1 MQQDMPD
8 VIRIGTR
15 KSKLALTQATMVRDL
30 LIAQWPD
37 LAARIEL
44 APMLTT
50 GDRITDRPLAEVG
63 GKGLFAKELDEA
75 LLSGQIHLA
84 VHSAK
89 DMESFLPKELRI
101 IAALEREDNADALV
115 SSCGRGFLAL
125 PAGSVIGTASVRRA
139 AQALVLRK
147 DLTIEPLRGNVP
159 TRIDKVGSGVVD
171 ATFLALAGLRR
182 LQLEHVVTEHCDRE
196 HFLPAAGQGIISI
209 VCREDTPAI
218 HALLSPLNHLPSFHA
233 LMAERAVLAVLD
245 GSCRTPIA
253 AWARIE
259 TDTLHLQ
266 SAIYAPDGSEMYRA
280 HRQTPLADASIA
292 GRDAGEELRKCGGH
306 LLPHS

>member
-1 MQQDMPD
+1 MPQDLPEI
-8 VIRIGTR
+8 IRIGTR
-15 KSKLALTQATMVRDL
+15 KSKLALTQATMVHDL
-30 LIAQWPD
+30 LVAQWPE

-75 LLSGQIHLA
+75 LLSGHIHLA

-89 DMESFLPKELRI
+89 DMESFLPKDLNI
-101 IAALEREDNADALV
+101 IATLEREDNTDAFV
-115 SSCGRGFLAL
+115 STSGAGFMAL
-125 PAGSVIGTASVRRA
+125 PAGAVVGTASVRRA

-147 DLTIEPLRGNVP
+147 DIAIHSLRGNVP
-159 TRIDKVGSGVVD
+159 TRIEKVTTGVVD
-171 ATFLALAGLRR
+171 ATFLALAGLKR
-182 LQLEHVVTEHCDRE
+182 LGLAHVVTERCDRE

-253 AWARIE
+253 AWARM
-259 TDTLHLQ
+259 DGDALHLT
-266 SAIYAPDGSEMYRA
+266 SAVYAQDGAEMYLTERHA
-280 HRQTPLADASIA
+280 PLTDAANA
-292 GRDAGEELRKCGGH
+292 GRDAGQELRRRGGH
-306 LLPHS
+306 LLPKP